1 MIIALASVGASP
13 KELSLRFKPDE
24 IDLDDEGELRS
35 DAVLAG
41 VAFLADGKV
50 HIEVRLS
57 AEVRRNCTRCLESTT
72 DSLDVAVNAVF
83 VDASNEELDE
93 ERELSSA
100 DLDESLVIGG
110 EIDLK
115 EVVREQ
121 ILLALPDKVYCSDS
135 CKGLCPECGANLN
148 LIDCKCAE
156 SDLDPRW
163 AALKNLR

>member
-1 MIIALASVGASP
+1 MIIAFASVGALP
-13 KELSLRFKPDE
+13 KDLSLRFKPDD
-24 IDLDDEGELRS
+24 IDLDNDGELRS
-35 DAVLAG
+35 DAVFAG
-41 VAFLADGKV
+41 EAFLADGKV
-50 HIEVRLS
+50 HIEGRLN
-57 AEVRRNCTRCLESTT
+57 ADVRRNCTRCLESTT
-72 DSLDVAVNAVF
+72 DSLDVSVNAVF
-83 VDASNEELDE
+83 VDASKEELDE

-135 CKGLCPECGANLN
+135 CKGLCPECGADLN